1 MDISITEI
9 RDQNKYFSKEQK
21 ERIRVCMLRIGEVII
36 KCYANELII
45 QEYEKYMKTND
56 SSMLK
61 IKNFIN
67 EYKYAFVALGNN
79 NLRMDWINK
88 LETASFTLVN
98 LIHKSAIVSPSVI
111 LESGIIIEA
120 GAVINTNS
128 KVLKGVIISI
138 GALIDHN
145 VKIGSGCHIRAG
157 SVIKPNTNISENTV
171 IKENSSI

>member
-1 MDISITEI
+1 MNNLLIFGAGEHGMVAKETAESMNFFDKIDFLDDNIS
-9 RDQNKYFSKEQK
+9 FA
-21 ERIRVCMLRIGEVII
+21 IGKFE
-36 KCYANELII
+36 
-45 QEYEKYMKTND
+45 EY
-56 SSMLK
+56 
-61 IKNFIN
+61 KNFIN
-67 EYKYAFVALGNN
+67 EYQYAFVALGNN

-128 KVLKGVIISI
+128 KVSKGVIISI

-145 VKIGSGCHIRAG
+145 VKIESGCHIRAG
-157 SVIKPNTNISENTV
+157 SVIKPNTDISENVV